1 MTNESKVVIQSTAV
15 TNADRERILGAL
27 WRRNAVRRGASL
39 PLLDLKQEYH
49 REVVRLETR
58 RYLAHLEPFLIVAL
72 RELGGSPGIAG
83 RIVHRLLGTQIAR
96 HRLFE
101 ATGIE
106 QPNRELSMATGSPW
120 YLAMLRVEKM
130 VPAAALSDHDAHA
143 PPN

>member
-1 MTNESKVVIQSTAV
+1 MTNESKVVIQSIAV

-27 WRRNAVRRGASL
+27 WRRNAVRKGASL

-96 HRLFE
+96 RRLYDV
-101 ATGIE
+101 TGID
-106 QPNRELSMATGSPW
+106 QPVHGLSTATGSAW
-120 YLAMLRVEKM
+120 YLTILGIEEAVQR
-130 VPAAALSDHDAHA
+130 PILSC
-143 PPN
+143 